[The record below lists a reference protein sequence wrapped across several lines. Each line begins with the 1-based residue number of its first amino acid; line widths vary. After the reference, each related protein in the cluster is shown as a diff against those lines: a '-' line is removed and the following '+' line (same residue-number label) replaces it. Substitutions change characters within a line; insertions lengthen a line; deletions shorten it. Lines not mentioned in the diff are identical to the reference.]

1 MKRAPSV
8 AYCDARMR
16 VLILRLARD
25 AAELKELR
33 VKRERARLRTQRDAK
48 RSQRARK
55 LPMPVLPHGELQ
67 P

>member
-1 MKRAPSV
+1 
-8 AYCDARMR
+8 

-48 RSQRARK
+48 RSQRLRK
-55 LPMPVLPHGELQ
+55 LPMPMLPHGELQ